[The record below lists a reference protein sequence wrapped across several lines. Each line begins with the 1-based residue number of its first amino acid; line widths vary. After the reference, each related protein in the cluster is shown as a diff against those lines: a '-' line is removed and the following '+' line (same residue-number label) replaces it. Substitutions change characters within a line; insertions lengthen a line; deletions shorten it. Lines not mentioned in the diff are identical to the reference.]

1 MGLLLHIDTAT
12 DHASVCVTN
21 NGTIVGFAENADQ
34 KNHGAFLQPAI
45 KQIFSESEFIL
56 KNIDAISVSN
66 GPGSYTG
73 LRVGLT
79 SAKGI
84 CYALNKPLI
93 TINTL
98 DVMAMAAIKEGG
110 DKEEAAKPMYF
121 CPLIDARRMEVFT
134 AMYDANLTVILHP
147 TAKILDENSFENHL
161 KSNTILFS
169 GSGYQKLKMLL
180 KSPNANYTSVQH
192 SAVHL
197 SYLAEQYFNKKMF
210 VNLAYSE
217 PFYLKAFFSPIK
229 T

>member
-12 DHASVCVTN
+12 EHASVCVTN
-21 NGTIVGFAENADQ
+21 DGAIIGFAENADQ

-45 KQIFSESEFIL
+45 KQIFGESDFLL

-79 SAKGI
+79 SAKGL
-84 CYALNKPLI
+84 CYALKKPLI

-98 DVMAMAAIKEGG
+98 EVMAMAAIKENSY
-110 DKEEAAKPMYF
+110 KITPPKYF

-134 AMYDANLTVILHP
+134 AIYDASLKIILP
-147 TAKILDENSFENHL
+147 PCAIILNDNSFENYL
-161 KSNTILFS
+161 KNDAILFS
-169 GSGYQKLKMLL
+169 GNGHQKLKTVIENA
-180 KSPNANYTSVQH
+180 NANYSSVQH
-192 SAVHL
+192 TAIHL
-197 SYLAEQYFNKKMF
+197 SYLAEQNFSKKMF
-210 VNLAYSE
+210 ANLAYCE